1 MKRSFIASAKA
12 DSDIKTILPQTIS
25 QEFPILFLMFNAR
38 VLDVRSRD
46 EIKGEMRKVGST
58 GAGVKI
64 MSRKADQRLIKL
76 ENVGIKEANIIKQ
89 EMLSAGGDAVTHK
102 GTLDHSVGE
111 SDLILLGTIRQYEKL
126 VSKLKIQPFTC
137 KDIAA
142 EIEEVL
148 ENYDKRGFVLRF
160 PKKEVS
166 LDRTLVMGILNVT
179 PDSFSDGGEFSDA
192 DVAINHGVEMA
203 EQGADIIDVGGEST
217 RPRSDPV
224 PPDEELKRVRP
235 VVEALLQKIDVPISI
250 DTRRPTVAREIVEMG
265 AQMVN
270 DVSGLRDPEMVSTVA
285 ELNVPVIIMH
295 MLGTP
300 KTMQEKPEYKDVMGE
315 IIGYLRNQIESAVKG
330 GIQTENIIVDP
341 GIGFGKTVEHNLE
354 IIRRLGEMRS
364 LGLPILVGTSRK
376 SFIGKILDSEVD
388 DRLEGSLA
396 ALVSSIL
403 NGASIVRVHDV
414 GESVKAVKIADSVLS
429 GIR

>member
-1 MKRSFIASAKA
+1 
-12 DSDIKTILPQTIS
+12 
-25 QEFPILFLMFNAR
+25 
-38 VLDVRSRD
+38 
-46 EIKGEMRKVGST
+46 
-58 GAGVKI
+58 

-102 GTLDHSVGE
+102 GTLDHSVRE

-148 ENYDKRGFVLRF
+148 ENYDKRGFVLKF
-160 PKKEVS
+160 PKAEVS

-179 PDSFSDGGEFSDA
+179 PDSFSDGGEFLDA
-192 DVAINHGVEMA
+192 DAAINHGVEMA
-203 EQGADIIDVGGEST
+203 EQGADIIDIGGEST

-224 PPDEELKRVRP
+224 SPEEELKRVRP
-235 VVEALLQKIDVPISI
+235 VAEGLLQKVDVPISI
-250 DTRRPTVAREIVEMG
+250 DTRRPTVATEIVELG

-270 DVSGLRDPEMVSTVA
+270 DVSGLRDPEMVSTLGR
-285 ELNVPVIIMH
+285 LNVPVVAMH

-315 IIGYLRNQIESAVKG
+315 ILGYLRNQIDSAVKG
-330 GIQTENIIVDP
+330 GIQRENIILDP
-341 GIGFGKTVEHNLE
+341 GIGFGKTVDHNLE

-364 LGLPILVGTSRK
+364 LGLPILVGASRK

-388 DRLEGSLA
+388 NRLEGSLA
-396 ALVSSIL
+396 ALVSSVL
-403 NGASIVRVHDV
+403 NGANIVRVHDV
-414 GESVKAVKIADSVLS
+414 GESVRVVKIADSIVVGGFL
-429 GIR
+429 GDD